1 MAGRQGKGISIMK
14 KMMGLLLIGI
24 VVVFVATLWG
34 KVSFAAKSDGVFQ
47 LTAMFSDMEQGV
59 TEALKN
65 ADSEQVKEIFD
76 YVKEKMSSGSLG
88 TEEGLS
94 AAIEESRE
102 RFGVTIDRDSAKQV
116 VEVMEQ
122 LENMGFSGE
131 QMIDRAKGLYE
142 EYGSDFMEH
151 IEEEFTEAVENAVS
165 DAADDFWNNL
175 INTVKGMF

>member
-1 MAGRQGKGISIMK
+1 MACSQGKGISMMK
-14 KMMGLLLIGI
+14 KMMILLLMGI
-24 VVVFVATLWG
+24 VVVFAVTLWG
-34 KVSFAAKSDGVFQ
+34 KASSDKKSGGVFQ
-47 LTAMFSDMEQGV
+47 FAAMFSDMEQGV

-65 ADSEQVKEIFD
+65 TDSEQVKEIFD
-76 YVKEKMSSGSLG
+76 FVKDKMSSGSLG

-102 RFGVTIDRDSAKQV
+102 RFGVSIDRDSAKQV

-122 LENMGFSGE
+122 LENMGFSSE

-151 IEEEFTEAVENAVS
+151 IEKEFTEAVENAVS